1 MARTT
6 VEAQLAKLRMQREAI
21 EAKEKA
27 LLARANDKV
36 IAEIVALAKKH
47 NVTIEELG
55 DAMDTAKR
63 KRSAKGT
70 RHVEKSPRKTTKTSD
85 KRAKV
90 APKYR
95 NPTNAEQ
102 TWTGRGI
109 SPAWVKALK
118 DAGTLDTALIAAAA

>member
-1 MARTT
+1 MARAT
-6 VEAQLAKLRMQREAI
+6 VEAQLAKLKKQREAI

-47 NVTIEELG
+47 NVTIDELS

-70 RHVEKSPRKTTKTSD
+70 RHVAKAAQKATKTSD

-95 NPTNAEQ
+95 NPSDANQ

-118 DAGTLDTALIAAAA
+118 DVGTLDTALIAAA

>member
-6 VEAQLAKLRMQREAI
+6 VDAQLAKLKKQREAI

-27 LLARANDKV
+27 LMAKANDKV

-47 NVTIEELG
+47 NVTIAEL
-55 DAMDTAKR
+55 TAALGKGKSKAPR
-63 KRSAKGT
+63 KAKAVRSA
-70 RHVEKSPRKTTKTSD
+70 TKTSD
-85 KRAKV
+85 KRTKV

-95 NPTNAEQ
+95 NPNDAGQ

-118 DAGTLDTALIAAAA
+118 DAGTLDDALIAAA

>member
-6 VEAQLAKLRMQREAI
+6 VEAQLAKLKKQREAI

-27 LLARANDKV
+27 LLAKTNDKV

-47 NVTIEELG
+47 NVTIAEL
-55 DAMDTAKR
+55 TA
-63 KRSAKGT
+63 ALG
-70 RHVEKSPRKTTKTSD
+70 KSKSKSKAPRKAKTVRKATKTSD

-95 NPTNAEQ
+95 NPSDANQ
-102 TWTGRGI
+102 TWTGRGRT
-109 SPAWVKALK
+109 PVWVQALK
-118 DAGTLDTALIAAAA
+118 DAGTLDSAIIAAA

>member
-6 VEAQLAKLRMQREAI
+6 VDVQLAKLKMQREAI

-47 NVTIEELG
+47 SVTIDDLS

-70 RHVEKSPRKTTKTSD
+70 RHVEKSPRKAAKTSD
-85 KRAKV
+85 KRNKV

-95 NPTNAEQ
+95 NPSDANQ
-102 TWTGRGI
+102 TWTGRGM
-109 SPAWVKALK
+109 SPLWVKALK
-118 DAGTLDTALIAAAA
+118 AAGTLDTALIAAE

>member
-6 VEAQLAKLRMQREAI
+6 VEVQLAKLRKQREAI

-70 RHVEKSPRKTTKTSD
+70 RHVAKAPRKTAKTND

-95 NPTNAEQ
+95 NPTNAAE
-102 TWTGRGI
+102 TWTGRGRT
-109 SPAWVKALK
+109 PLWVQALK
-118 DAGTLDTALIAAAA
+118 DAGTLDTALIVA

>member
-6 VEAQLAKLRMQREAI
+6 LETQLAKLRKQREAI

-47 NVTIEELG
+47 NVTIEELS

-70 RHVEKSPRKTTKTSD
+70 RHAAKAPRKAAKTAD

-95 NPTNAEQ
+95 NPANAAE
-102 TWTGRGI
+102 TWTGRGRT
-109 SPAWVKALK
+109 PLWVQALK
-118 DAGTLDTALIAAAA
+118 TAGQLETAVIATE

>member
-6 VEAQLAKLRMQREAI
+6 VEAQLAKLKKQREAI

-47 NVTIEELG
+47 NVTIDELS

-70 RHVEKSPRKTTKTSD
+70 RHVAKSPLKATKTSD

-95 NPTNAEQ
+95 NPSDANQ

-109 SPAWVKALK
+109 SPAWIKALM
-118 DAGTLDTALIAAAA
+118 DAGTLETALIVAA

>member
-6 VEAQLAKLRMQREAI
+6 VDAQLAKLRKQREAI

-47 NVTIEELG
+47 NVSIDDLSE
-55 DAMDTAKR
+55 AMDSAKR

-70 RHVEKSPRKTTKTSD
+70 RHVERTVRKATKTSD
-85 KRAKV
+85 KRGKV

-95 NPTNAEQ
+95 NPSDANQ

-109 SPAWVKALK
+109 SPAWIKALK
-118 DAGTLDTALIAAAA
+118 AAGTLDSAIIAAA

>member
-6 VEAQLAKLRMQREAI
+6 VDAQLAKIQKLREALD
-21 EAKEKA
+21 AKEKA
-27 LLARANDKV
+27 LRAKANDKV

-47 NVTIEELG
+47 NVTIAEL
-55 DAMDTAKR
+55 TA
-63 KRSAKGT
+63 ALGKG
-70 RHVEKSPRKTTKTSD
+70 KSKAPRKAKVTQKATKTSD

-95 NPTNAEQ
+95 NPSDANQ

-118 DAGTLDTALIAAAA
+118 DAGKLETSLIAA

>member
-1 MARTT
+1 MARAT
-6 VEAQLAKLRMQREAI
+6 VEAQLARLRKLREAI

-27 LLARANDKV
+27 LLAKANDKV

-47 NVTIEELG
+47 NVTIEELS

-70 RHVEKSPRKTTKTSD
+70 RHVEKAPRKAAKTSD

-95 NPTNAEQ
+95 NPSDANQ
-102 TWTGRGI
+102 TWTGRGRT
-109 SPAWVKALK
+109 PVWVQALK
-118 DAGTLDTALIAAAA
+118 DAGTLDSARIA

>member
-6 VEAQLAKLRMQREAI
+6 VEVQLAKLRMQREAI

-27 LLARANDKV
+27 LLAKANDKV

-70 RHVEKSPRKTTKTSD
+70 RHVEKAPRKAAKTSD

-95 NPTNAEQ
+95 NPSDADQ

-109 SPAWVKALK
+109 SPAWIKALK
-118 DAGTLDTALIAAAA
+118 EAGTLDTALSAAAA

>member
-1 MARTT
+1 MARATM
-6 VEAQLAKLRMQREAI
+6 EAQLARLRKLREAI

-27 LLARANDKV
+27 LLAKANDKV

-47 NVTIEELG
+47 NVTIEELS

-70 RHVEKSPRKTTKTSD
+70 RHVEKEPRKAAKTSD

-90 APKYR
+90 ALKYR
-95 NPTNAEQ
+95 NPSDANQ

-109 SPAWVKALK
+109 SPAWIKALK
-118 DAGTLDTALIAAAA
+118 EAGILDTALIAAA

>member
-1 MARTT
+1 MARAT
-6 VEAQLAKLRMQREAI
+6 VEAQLARLRKLREAI

-27 LLARANDKV
+27 LLAKANDKV

-70 RHVEKSPRKTTKTSD
+70 RHVEKAPRKATKMSD

-95 NPTNAEQ
+95 NPSDASQ

-109 SPAWVKALK
+109 SPTWIKALK
-118 DAGTLDTALIAAAA
+118 DAGTLDTALIAAA

>member
-6 VEAQLAKLRMQREAI
+6 VEAQLAKLKKQREAI

-47 NVTIEELG
+47 NVTIDELS

-70 RHVEKSPRKTTKTSD
+70 RHVEKMPRRAAKTSD
-85 KRAKV
+85 KRTKV

-95 NPTNAEQ
+95 NPSDANQ
-102 TWTGRGI
+102 TWTGRGM
-109 SPAWVKALK
+109 SPLWVKALK
-118 DAGTLDTALIAAAA
+118 AAGTLDAALIAAE

>member
-6 VEAQLAKLRMQREAI
+6 VAAQLAKLKKQREAI

-27 LLARANDKV
+27 LMARANEKV
-36 IAEIVALAKKH
+36 IAEIVALARKH
-47 NVTIEELG
+47 DVTLEEL
-55 DAMDTAKR
+55 TA
-63 KRSAKGT
+63 ALG
-70 RHVEKSPRKTTKTSD
+70 KSKSKAPRKAKVAQKATKTND

-95 NPTNAEQ
+95 NPSDANQ

-118 DAGTLDTALIAAAA
+118 AAGSLDAALIAAE

>member
-6 VEAQLAKLRMQREAI
+6 VDAQLAKLRKQREAI

-27 LLARANDKV
+27 LLAKANDKV

-47 NVTIEELG
+47 NVTIDDLG

-70 RHVEKSPRKTTKTSD
+70 RHVEKAASKAAKTGD

-95 NPTNAEQ
+95 NPNDANQ

-118 DAGTLDTALIAAAA
+118 DAGTLDTALIATA

>member
-6 VEAQLAKLRMQREAI
+6 VDAQLAKLRKQREAI

-27 LLARANDKV
+27 LLAKANDKV

-47 NVTIEELG
+47 SVTIEELS

-70 RHVEKSPRKTTKTSD
+70 RHVEKAPRKTTKTSD

-95 NPTNAEQ
+95 NPSDANQ

-109 SPAWVKALK
+109 SPAWIKALK
-118 DAGTLDTALIAAAA
+118 EAGTLETAIIVAA

>member
-1 MARTT
+1 MARAT
-6 VEAQLAKLRMQREAI
+6 VEAQLARLRKLREAI

-70 RHVEKSPRKTTKTSD
+70 RHVEKAPRNATKTSD

-95 NPTNAEQ
+95 NPSDANQ

-109 SPAWVKALK
+109 SPAWIKALK